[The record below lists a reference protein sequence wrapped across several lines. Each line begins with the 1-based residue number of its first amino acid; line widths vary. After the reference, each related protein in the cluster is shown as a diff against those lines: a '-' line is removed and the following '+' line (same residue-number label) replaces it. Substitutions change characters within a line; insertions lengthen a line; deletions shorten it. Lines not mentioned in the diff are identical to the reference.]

1 MHGIIA
7 NGKRMIE
14 LVELSR
20 RILAETDKVVVGKQD
35 LKRLLLIG
43 MLCGGHVLIEGLA
56 GTGKTTTAR
65 VFSIVIGGKFKRIQF
80 TPDMLPSDITG
91 FNLYRMSGEM
101 RFVEGPVFANVVL
114 ADELNRTTVRTQ
126 SALLE
131 AMQEGQVT
139 IEGTT
144 HQLPEPFMVIASQL
158 PYGGPGTYPLS
169 YVQADRFMLYS
180 WSGLPSVDDE
190 RRIIGGI
197 DGIEQARIGAVV
209 GPEDII
215 RLRLKV
221 RGVHVSEPVVW
232 YMKSLIDWLR
242 GQESIRESLSSRVG
256 ISLFKSSRALA
267 CLEGMDYVLP
277 DHVKYMF
284 RHVVHHRLVLAA
296 EAEEM
301 GMKKDNVISA
311 ALDAVPVPKEPV

>member
-1 MHGIIA
+1 
-7 NGKRMIE
+7 MIE

-20 RILAETDKVVVGKQD
+20 RILAETDKVVVGKQE
-35 LKRLLLIG
+35 LKRLLMIG

-65 VFSIVIGGKFKRIQF
+65 VFSTVIGGTFKRIQF
-80 TPDMLPSDITG
+80 TPDMLPSDVTG
-91 FNLYRMSGEM
+91 FNLYRTDGEK
-101 RFVEGPVFANVVL
+101 RFIEGPLFANVVL

-131 AMQEGQVT
+131 AMQERQVT
-139 IEGTT
+139 VEGETY
-144 HQLPEPFMVIASQL
+144 QLPEPFMVIASQL

-169 YVQADRFMLYS
+169 YVQSDRFMLYS

-197 DGIEQARIGAVV
+197 DGIERSLIGAVI
-209 GPEDII
+209 GPEDVL

-221 RGVHVSEPVVW
+221 TQVHVAEPVVW

-242 GQESIRESLSSRVG
+242 AQESVREPLSSRVG
-256 ISLFKSSRALA
+256 IGLFKSSRALA

-277 DHVKYMF
+277 DHVKHMLPN
-284 RHVVHHRLVLAA
+284 VVYHRLVLTG

-301 GMKKDNVISA
+301 GVKRDDLISA
-311 ALDAVPVPKEPV
+311 ALEEVAVPRETA

>member
-1 MHGIIA
+1 MS
-7 NGKRMIE
+7 E
-14 LVELSR
+14 LAELGR
-20 RILAETDKVVVGKQD
+20 RIIAETDKAVVGKQE
-35 LKRLLLIG
+35 LKRLLLVG

-65 VFSIVIGGKFKRIQF
+65 VFSKVIGGVFKRIQF
-80 TPDMLPSDITG
+80 TPDMLPSDVTG
-91 FNLYRMSGEM
+91 FNLYRTDGEM

-131 AMQEGQVT
+131 AMQEGQAT
-139 IEGTT
+139 IEGVT
-144 HQLPEPFMVIASQL
+144 HLLPEPFMVIASQL

-190 RRIIGGI
+190 RRIIGEI
-197 DGIEQARIGAVV
+197 DGIEHSLIGALV
-209 GPEDII
+209 GPDDIM

-221 RGVHVSEPVVW
+221 ADVHVAEPVVW
-232 YMKSLIDWLR
+232 YMKSLVDWLR
-242 GQESIRESLSSRVG
+242 KNENVREPLSSRVG
-256 ISLFKSSRALA
+256 IGLFKSSRAFA

-284 RHVVHHRLVLAA
+284 SHVVYHRLVLTD
-296 EAEEM
+296 EAEES
-301 GMKKDNVISA
+301 GVKREDLVSA
-311 ALDAVPVPKEPV
+311 ALNEVPVPREPV